1 MINTIS
7 KKAYLETYII
17 LKELEL
23 LNELPDE
30 VKQTLI
36 NNKANNYEFSF
47 NQEIPLYEQIEDEST
62 KTLISYLYLKYI
74 NKNQEEKNILLK
86 KYKQNEINYQK
97 EIQEKY
103 STENLFKNKK
113 NKETFT
119 QAVVKYKEKN
129 FFQKIID
136 KIRKVLK
143 RSWYLKNKVNRR
155 ED

>member
-119 QAVVKYKEKN
+119 QAVVQYKEKN

-143 RSWYLKNKVNRR
+143 KS
-155 ED
+155 